1 MSGITQPRSEKP
13 LCIALVAGEAS
24 GDTLG
29 AGLIAAL
36 KQRFPNARFI
46 GIGGP
51 RMLAEG
57 MQNARMV
64 VGSGSTLCLVT
75 DGGAV
80 DCARSGCR
88 SWA

>member
-36 KQRFPNARFI
+36 KQRFPNPRFI

-51 RMLAEG
+51 RMLA
-57 MQNARMV
+57 
-64 VGSGSTLCLVT
+64 
-75 DGGAV
+75 
-80 DCARSGCR
+80 
-88 SWA
+88 